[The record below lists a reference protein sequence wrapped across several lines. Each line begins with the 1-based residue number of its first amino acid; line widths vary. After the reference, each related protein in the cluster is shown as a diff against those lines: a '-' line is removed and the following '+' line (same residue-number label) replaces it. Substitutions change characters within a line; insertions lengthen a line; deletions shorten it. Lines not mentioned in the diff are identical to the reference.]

1 MGRIKLT
8 LIFLYLLLFVNVNAQ
23 LVADFSA
30 NQQTGCD
37 FEQISFANLSTDG
50 GSGINCLPGFSYSW
64 DFNDPGNPG
73 GSTQCS
79 PGTIFGTPGTYT
91 ICLTVTNDATNEST
105 TECKTDYIVIFPLP
119 EPSFTSTPSSGCE
132 PLEVC
137 FQNTTT
143 LSSGNLVSCV
153 WDFGDGTVI
162 SDCTTDQI
170 CHTYSQD
177 GTYSI
182 SLAIGDDNGCPTV
195 TTTNTVDVF
204 AAPDVAIDA
213 DQTFS
218 CSPPLTVNFVN
229 NTTPTAG
236 VTFTWTFEG
245 ADMPTFVGM
254 TPPPITWS
262 ADGAFDVTLV
272 AEGPTGCNDTLF
284 SDNYIG
290 IGSAI
295 DFAPSSHSICLGDTI
310 FFNDLSGGTPL
321 SWNWTFGDGSGT
333 SNQQNPFYVYTAA
346 GCYPVSLMIDNGS
359 CNATLT
365 DPICIDVNEIPTI
378 SFDIDNPIGC
388 EIPHTATFT
397 PVGTVPGGT
406 YDWQFG
412 NDTLGTSVAASP
424 TFTFNDYGNHVITLN
439 YISPD
444 GCPVTYQDS
453 IQIEEIVVDL
463 LGSAV
468 EGCVP
473 VTVTLQETT
482 TTLSPINDWVWEIP
496 GIGTFNEESPT
507 VMATDTGEYDV
518 ILTVTNDLGCVATD
532 TFEAYIQT
540 GVAQSVDFE
549 ADPLLTCIDTVI
561 AFTDLSSPFVDQW
574 FWQFGDGP
582 TSFSFDQNPTHEYL
596 DTGFFEVCLTVF
608 QNGCDNT
615 ICKPDYVYLLP
626 PRAVILYEQE
636 CANQAFVQF
645 EDNSIAADSII
656 WDFGV
661 PGTNTDTSTAL
672 MPSFTYPVTGSY
684 LVELIAFNFETGC
697 TDTAFQQIVVTDI
710 QAGFT
715 LSDTLGCRP
724 FIVTPEDVSI
734 DALSWEWSSL
744 SGAIVANEFTEFPTF
759 QYNNEGLYP
768 NDIQLIVTDFNG
780 CTDTIISG
788 NIYVNDI
795 VPDFTISQNTGCVP
809 MTVTF
814 TDNSTNT
821 FGNNI
826 NWNWN
831 NFAGTSISGTDSQVT
846 MTFTDPDSFDIRL
859 IVQDDLGCQRII
871 VYNDTIVTTQ
881 AIASFNSDTF
891 ACTDQPLNFFNMST
905 GENLNYAWDFGD
917 AGTSTVLNPDHSFAV
932 EGMYNVCLTA
942 TDLNGCDSTFCRM
955 ITVANNVSDFVAD
968 QTFAAC
974 PPLLVNFTNLSTNAV
989 LAESEWDF
997 GDGATATGANPA
1009 HNYTQAGT
1017 FDVTLITT
1025 NLSGCRDTIVFDDY
1039 IQLEGPQGGFTFSPD
1054 EGCAPVI
1061 VTVNS
1066 TSLSPATH
1074 TIDFGDG
1081 TLISSGSGVTDT
1093 TFVYTYTQ
1101 AGTFTPELI
1110 LADDQG
1116 CDLPFPGT
1124 PITVESL
1131 EIDFLAT
1138 DTLLCDGGL
1147 TSFTS
1152 IVTSS
1157 IPTTFLEWTF
1167 EGQVPATSNAANPVN
1182 YTYNNNGQYD
1192 VTLEVSNGLC
1202 TEILTKTDYID
1213 VEPTPVADFTAV
1225 PTFGCENTQI
1235 VFTDLSSVS
1244 SGAITNWDWDFDD
1257 TETETVQNPTHIF
1270 TTPNT
1275 YNVELI
1281 VSTINGCRDTTSTP
1295 VDIQLTPDI
1304 TVNPVGV
1311 ICMGESVLLSALLVT
1326 DPAGITYSWNNTG
1339 TLSCTDCL
1347 SPTASPMVTTTYT
1360 ITATSL
1366 NGCTDQAQVTVEVTP
1381 FPVPNIALGLDTAI
1395 CQGTTIQLLANGGT
1409 SDPSSYQW
1417 NQQSANLSC
1426 YACPNPFANPMT
1438 TTTYTV
1444 TVTNAGGCSATDAI
1458 AVSVF
1463 DPTQVFAGPDLT
1475 ICEGESIVM
1484 SDGGFGTNPTWSPV
1498 DDLSCAFCPN
1508 PTASPNT
1515 TTTFAITVN
1524 DPTAG
1529 CLITDSVTVEV
1540 IPSESI
1546 DAGEDNLICLG
1557 DPTQLTGI
1565 GSGTLVW
1572 TPGSPLSDPFIAN
1585 PIANITENT
1594 TFYLTATNG
1603 NCILVD
1609 SVSISVTDSVVIST
1623 SDESICQGDS
1633 VMLQAV
1639 GGNADAY
1646 IWTPSD
1652 GLSDPT
1658 IANPIA
1664 NVTETT
1670 TYTVSASFG
1679 SCPSNT
1685 ATSTVIV
1692 NPLPDVSI
1700 YPVHNFYL
1708 GDAIPL
1714 SIEHAAGASSSY
1726 AYSWTPSEGL
1736 SCDDCQIPLAAPDTN
1751 AVYNILITDMESGCE
1766 TELTTELRELGLCS
1780 ENVLAVP
1787 NGFTPNNDGNNDVL
1801 FVRSSAIGNIKVF
1814 RVFDRWGA
1822 VVFETTDI
1830 AIGWDGN
1837 FDGKP
1842 VNSGVFVYY
1851 VEAFCPIDGSVILK
1865 KGNVTII
1872 R

>member
-8 LIFLYLLLFVNVNAQ
+8 LIFLYLLLFVNVKAQ

-37 FEQISFANLSTDG
+37 FEQITFTNLSTDG
-50 GSGINCLPGFSYSW
+50 GSQISCLPGFSYSW
-64 DFNDPGNPG
+64 DFDPGT
-73 GSTQCS
+73 STQCN
-79 PGTIFGTPGTYT
+79 PGNIFGTPGSYT
-91 ICLTVTNDATNEST
+91 VCLTVTNDATGESV
-105 TECKTDYIVIFPLP
+105 TECKDDYIVIFPLP
-119 EPSFTSTPSSGCE
+119 EPSFTFTPPSGCE

-143 LSSGNLVSCV
+143 LSTGNQVLCI

-162 SDCTTDQI
+162 SDCTTEQI
-170 CHTYSQD
+170 CHTYSMD
-177 GTYSI
+177 GTYPVSLSI
-182 SLAIGDDNGCPTV
+182 TDDNGCPPV
-195 TTTNTVDVF
+195 IATNTVEVF
-204 AAPDVAIDA
+204 AAPDIAIDA

-229 NTTPTAG
+229 NSTPTAG

-245 ADMPTFVGM
+245 ADTPGFVGL

-262 ADGAFDVTLV
+262 AEGSFDVTLI
-272 AEGPTGCNDTLF
+272 ADGPTGCSDTLF
-284 SDNYIG
+284 LDNYIG

-295 DFAPSSHSICLGDTI
+295 DFAPSSYSVCLGDTI
-310 FFNDLSGGTPL
+310 FFSDLSGGTPL
-321 SWNWTFGDGSGT
+321 SWNWTFGDGIGT
-333 SNQQNPFYVYTAA
+333 SNEQNPFYVYTAP

-359 CNATLT
+359 CNATIT
-365 DPICIDVNEIPTI
+365 DPICIDVNEIPNI
-378 SFDIDNPIGC
+378 SFDNDNPIGC
-388 EIPHTATFT
+388 ELPHTVTFT
-397 PVGTVPGGT
+397 PVGTDAGGT
-406 YDWQFG
+406 FDWQFG
-412 NDTLGTSVAASP
+412 NDTLGTSTDASP
-424 TFTFNDYGNHVITLN
+424 TFTFNAYGNHVITLN
-439 YISPD
+439 YTSPE
-444 GCPVTYQDS
+444 GCLVIYQDS
-453 IQIEEIVVDL
+453 IPIEEIQVDL

-482 TTLSPINDWVWEIP
+482 TTISPINDWVWEIP

-532 TFEAYIQT
+532 TFESYIQT
-540 GVAQSVDFE
+540 GVPQMVDFE
-549 ADPLLTCIDTVI
+549 ADPTLACAEAEIG
-561 AFTDLSSPFVDQW
+561 FTDLSSPFVDQW
-574 FWQFGDGP
+574 FWQFGDEA
-582 TSFSFDQNPTHEYL
+582 TSFDQNPTHEYL

-626 PRAVILYEQE
+626 PRAVILFEQE
-636 CANQAFVQF
+636 CTNQASVQF
-645 EDNSIAADSII
+645 EDNSIGADSII

-661 PGTNTDTSTAL
+661 PGTNTDISNEL
-672 MPSFTYPVTGSY
+672 MPSFTYPAAGSY
-684 LVELIAFNFETGC
+684 LVELIAYNFATDC
-697 TDTAFQQIVVTDI
+697 TDTAYQQIVVTDI

-715 LSDTLGCRP
+715 ITDTIGCRP
-724 FIVTPEDVSI
+724 LIVTPTDVSI

-744 SGAIVANEFTEFPTF
+744 GGGIIANENTQFPTI
-759 QYNNEGLYP
+759 QYNQAGLYP
-768 NDIQLIVTDFNG
+768 NDIQLVVTDFNG
-780 CTDTIISG
+780 CMDTITSG
-788 NIYVNDI
+788 DIYVSDI
-795 VPDFTISQNTGCVP
+795 TPDFTISQNTGCVP

-831 NFAGTSISGTDSQVT
+831 NFAGTSISGPDEQQVT
-846 MTFTDPDSFDIRL
+846 MTFTEPGSYDIRL
-859 IVQDDLGCQRII
+859 VVQDDLGCQRTLR
-871 VYNDTIVTTQ
+871 YNDTIVVTQ
-881 AIASFNSDTF
+881 AVAGFNSDTI
-891 ACTDQPLNFFNMST
+891 ACTDQMMNFFNVST
-905 GENLNYAWDFGD
+905 GIDLTYAWDFGD
-917 AGTSTVLNPDHSFAV
+917 TNTSTGLNPNHSFAA
-932 EGMYNVCLTA
+932 EGVYDVCLTVM
-942 TDLNGCDSTFCRM
+942 DLNGCDSTFCRT
-955 ITVANNVSDFVAD
+955 ITVIDNISDFVAD
-968 QTFAAC
+968 TTFAAC
-974 PPLLVNFTNLSTNAV
+974 PPLLVNFTDLSTNAV
-989 LAESEWDF
+989 LGQSEWDF
-997 GDGATATGANPA
+997 GDGAVATGANPA

-1025 NLSGCRDTIVFDDY
+1025 SPSGCRDTIVFEDY

-1054 EGCAPVI
+1054 EGCAPVT

-1081 TLISSGSGVTDT
+1081 TLISSAPGVTDT
-1093 TFVYTYTQ
+1093 TFVYTYME
-1101 AGTFTPELI
+1101 AGNFTPELI

-1138 DTLLCDGGL
+1138 DTLLCDGGI

-1152 IVTSS
+1152 VVNSS
-1157 IPTTFLEWTF
+1157 APTTFLEWTF
-1167 EGQVPATSNAANPVN
+1167 EGQTPATSTDENPVN

-1202 TEILTKTDYID
+1202 TEVLTKTDYID

-1225 PTFGCENTQI
+1225 PTSGCENTA
-1235 VFTDLSSVS
+1235 VTFTDLSSVS
-1244 SGAITNWDWDFDD
+1244 SGVISNWDWDFGD
-1257 TETETVQNPTHIF
+1257 TNTSTDQSPTHIF
-1270 TTPNT
+1270 TSPSN
-1275 YNVELI
+1275 YDVELI
-1281 VSTINGCRDTTSTP
+1281 ISTPNGCRDTMSSP
-1295 VDIQLTPDI
+1295 IDIQATPDI
-1304 TVNPVGV
+1304 NVTPVGI
-1311 ICMGESVLLSALLVT
+1311 ICMGESILLSAILNT
-1326 DPAGITYSWNNTG
+1326 DPAGVTYSWSNAG
-1339 TLSCTDCL
+1339 TLSCSDCL
-1347 SPTASPMVTTTYT
+1347 TPTATPTTTTTYT
-1360 ITATSL
+1360 ITAISS
-1366 NGCTDQAQVTVEVTP
+1366 NGCMDMADVTVEVTP
-1381 FPVPNIALGLDTAI
+1381 FPVPNIDLGLDTAI

-1417 NQQSANLSC
+1417 DQNSPNLSC
-1426 YACPNPFANPMT
+1426 YACPNPFADPLT

-1444 TVTNAGGCSATDAI
+1444 TVTNAGGCSATDNI
-1458 AVSVF
+1458 VVSVF
-1463 DPTQVFAGPDLT
+1463 DPTQAFAGPDLT
-1475 ICEGESIVM
+1475 ICEGESIVL
-1484 SDGGFGTNPTWSPV
+1484 SDGSFGTNPSWSPV

-1524 DPTAG
+1524 DPVAG
-1529 CLITDSVTVEV
+1529 CPITDSVTVEV
-1540 IPSESI
+1540 IPLSSI
-1546 DAGEDNLICLG
+1546 DAGEDNLICSG
-1557 DPTQLTGI
+1557 DSTQLNGV

-1572 TPGSPLSDPFIAN
+1572 TPGAPLSDPFIAD
-1585 PIANITENT
+1585 PRAGVTENT

-1603 NCILVD
+1603 NCVLVD
-1609 SVSISVTDSVVIST
+1609 SVTISVTDSVVIST
-1623 SDESICQGDS
+1623 NDESICLGDS
-1633 VMLQAV
+1633 VMLMAT

-1646 IWTPSD
+1646 IWTPSE
-1652 GLSDPT
+1652 GLSDPN

-1685 ATSTVIV
+1685 ATATVIV
-1692 NPLPDVSI
+1692 NPLPEASI
-1700 YPVHNFYL
+1700 YPIHNFYP

-1714 SIEHAAGASSSY
+1714 SIEHSEGVSY
-1726 AYSWTPSEGL
+1726 SYSWTPIEGL
-1736 SCDDCQIPLAAPDTN
+1736 SCDDCQVPLAAPDTN
-1751 AVYNILITDMESGCE
+1751 AVYNILVTDMESGCE

-1780 ENVLAVP
+1780 EAVLAVP

-1801 FVRSSAIGNIKVF
+1801 YVRSSSIGNIKVF

-1830 AIGWDGN
+1830 SVGWDGT
-1837 FDGKP
+1837 FDGQP
-1842 VNSGVFVYY
+1842 VNPGVFVYY
-1851 VEAFCPIDGSVILK
+1851 VEAFCPLDGSVILK
-1865 KGNVTII
+1865 KGNVTVIK
-1872 R
+1872 